1 MNNKNSLVIDG
12 ETTTTFIEKLDYSI
26 LSTQERLKFVDK
38 LLNSTD
44 FYTKF
49 YSNPNNSEKNE
60 SIVSKS
66 LEIMAD
72 YLMNGEGDFVVSKEV
87 GENKRENVSLDEI
100 VSSDSELYIES
111 FKGNLYKSKQQKLY
125 VKDFKDKELEEVLG
139 NYQKYKEF
147 LQKTR
152 DKAQKDKDGKL
163 KYRCDK
169 IIGSINQDML
179 DVKNII
185 KKPINFK
192 NISPTSPS
200 IDWLCCDYTN
210 ENQIKML
217 LYIPEKNVNTD
228 MGILTHDLSQMLLK
242 ANLTKTELKV
252 INYIRKNSKLTQSE
266 IANDLGYTQPYINL
280 TLHSVAKKIAEYN
293 KKLAKKY

>member
-26 LSTQERLKFVDK
+26 LSTQERLKFVDR

-72 YLMNGEGDFVVSKEV
+72 YLMNSECDFVVSKEV

-280 TLHSVAKKIAEYN
+280 TLHSVSKKIAEYN
-293 KKLAKKY
+293 KKLAKK